1 MKIIVTGGAGFIGS
15 AVVRHLITETRHDVH
30 SVDKLTYAS
39 SLDAVSEV
47 AESQRYSFSKIDICD
62 GAALADLFQR
72 WQPDAVI
79 HLAAETHVDRS
90 IDSPSVFVETNVMG
104 TASLLEAARAYWQN
118 LSDSQRE
125 NFRFHHV
132 STDEVFGDLGE
143 AGKSAE
149 SAAYNPSSP
158 YAASKAGADHLVR
171 AWHQT
176 YGLPVLLS
184 NGSNNFG
191 LYQFPEKLI
200 PLMIIKAL
208 NNEPLPVY
216 GDGSNIRD
224 WIHVEDHTEALVN
237 VLQNGHVG
245 ETYNIGGGSNL
256 KNIDIVEKICD
267 ELDNIAPSKK
277 IESRRKLIT
286 FVADRPGHDQRYAI
300 NSSKIQNE
308 LGWHPRLGLD
318 AGLRQTVQWYVNNR
332 HWWEPIMA
340 DRDPVSRKGLGGRK

>member
-15 AVVRHLITETRHDVH
+15 AVVRHLIAETDHEVH
-30 SVDKLTYAS
+30 CVDKLTYAS
-39 SLDAVSEV
+39 SLDAISE
-47 AESQRYSFSKIDICD
+47 AAGSELYSFSKIDICD
-62 GAALADLFQR
+62 GAALVTLFQS

-90 IDSPSVFVETNVMG
+90 IDSPTVFIETNVMG
-104 TASLLEAARAYWQN
+104 TATLLEAARTYWQN
-118 LSDSQRE
+118 LPNSQRE

-132 STDEVFGDLGE
+132 STDEVFGDLEGAE
-143 AGKSAE
+143 ISAE
-149 SAAYNPSSP
+149 GAAYNPSSP

-171 AWHQT
+171 AWHRT

-208 NNEPLPVY
+208 SNEPLPVY
-216 GDGSNIRD
+216 GDGSNVRD
-224 WIHVEDHTEALVN
+224 WIHVEDHAEALIN
-237 VLQNGHVG
+237 VLQKGRVG

-256 KNIDIVEKICD
+256 KNINIVEKICD
-267 ELDNIAPSKK
+267 ELDNIVPSKE

-300 NSSKIQNE
+300 DSSKIQNE

-318 AGLRQTVQWYVNNR
+318 DGLRQTVQWYVNNR

-340 DRDPVSRKGLGGRK
+340 ERNPSGRQGLGRGK

>member
-15 AVVRHLITETRHDVH
+15 AVVRHLIAEGIHDVH
-30 SVDKLTYAS
+30 CVDKLTYAS
-39 SLDAVSEV
+39 SLEAVSV
-47 AESQRYSFSKIDICD
+47 AADSPRYSFSKIDICD

-90 IDSPSVFVETNVMG
+90 IDSPTVFIETNVMG
-104 TASLLEAARAYWQN
+104 TATLLEAARAYWQN
-118 LSDSQRE
+118 LPDPQRE

-132 STDEVFGDLGE
+132 STDEVFGDLGGAKE
-143 AGKSAE
+143 SAE
-149 SAAYNPSSP
+149 GSAYNPSSP

-171 AWHQT
+171 AWHRT

-208 NNEPLPVY
+208 NNESLPVY
-216 GDGSNIRD
+216 GDGRNIRD
-224 WIHVEDHTEALVN
+224 WIHVEDHAEALIN
-237 VLQNGHVG
+237 ILQKGRVG
-245 ETYNIGGGSNL
+245 ETYNIGGGSNF
-256 KNIDIVEKICD
+256 KNIEIVEKICD
-267 ELDNIAPSKK
+267 TLDTIVPSKK
-277 IESRRKLIT
+277 RESRRELIT

-300 NSSKIQNE
+300 DSSKIQNE

-318 AGLRQTVQWYVNNR
+318 DGLRQTVQWYVNNR
-332 HWWEPIMA
+332 HWWESIMA
-340 DRDPVSRKGLGGRK
+340 ERNPSNRQGLSGSK